1 MNCRYVQS
9 RLSAHLD
16 FELSGDEQQLIR
28 SHLEACME
36 CSAEFESLRRTKQ
49 LLRHMPVV
57 KPQSGPEQVLMR
69 VRQAS
74 PAAPRPT
81 MRFRWHPPRFWQ
93 YAGGFA
99 LAAALIFL
107 GRTENTETPPITT
120 ASPLPT
126 YNAPAADPLLP
137 AMAPELSSVYR
148 PYPPMPF
155 RRTSYSPL
163 SESTSFISVSMPME
177 PTLGY
182 QPLSDWSSIEP
193 QPKLIETQR

>member
-9 RLSAHLD
+9 RLSAYLD
-16 FELSGDEQQLIR
+16 FELSGEEQQLIR
-28 SHLEACME
+28 SHLEQCIE

-49 LLRHMPVV
+49 LLRQMPVV
-57 KPQSGPEQVLMR
+57 KPQSGPQQVLIR

-74 PAAPRPT
+74 PATPRPT
-81 MRFRWHPPRFWQ
+81 VRFRWHPPRFWQ

-107 GRTENTETPPITT
+107 GRTENAETPPITT

-137 AMAPELSSVYR
+137 TVAPELSSVYR
-148 PYPPMPF
+148 PYPSMLF
-155 RRTSYSPL
+155 RRTSYPL
-163 SESTSFISVSMPME
+163 NEPTPLMSVSMPIE

-182 QPLSDWSSIEP
+182 QPISDWGSFEP